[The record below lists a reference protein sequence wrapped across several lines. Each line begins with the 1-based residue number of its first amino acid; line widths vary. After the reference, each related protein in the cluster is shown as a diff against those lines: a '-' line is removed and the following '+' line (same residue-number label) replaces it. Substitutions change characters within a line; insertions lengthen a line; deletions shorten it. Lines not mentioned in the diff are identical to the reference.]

1 MVSPG
6 VCGSH
11 TGWDDRTSVS
21 SLKDPC
27 NSTVLNILSQARETL
42 LSSLGIPLP
51 ILNALAIEI
60 AGCLGLLSKELY
72 HQVTTQYLE
81 PSWQMLD
88 TDHTELSPRVQERL
102 SKKKLRSSSTA

>member
-1 MVSPG
+1 ML
-6 VCGSH
+6 H
-11 TGWDDRTSVS
+11 
-21 SLKDPC
+21 
-27 NSTVLNILSQARETL
+27 
-42 LSSLGIPLP
+42 
-51 ILNALAIEI
+51 ALAIET

-102 SKKKLRSSSTA
+102 SKKIEEQFYSLKE